1 MSFENTIKARVTR
14 KHADGV
20 TVRVPLLPGYLN
32 NAGVLHGG
40 ITASIADEAAWHAIE
55 SHFGYGVRKSTTTEL
70 NVNYLRPILGKQAT
84 ARAYMVRAGK
94 KLCVLR
100 VDIFDE
106 KRILAAISTVT
117 YMLL

>member
-1 MSFENTIKARVTR
+1 MSFENTLNARVAR

-20 TVRVPLLPGYLN
+20 TLHFPLSSEHLN
-32 NAGVLHGG
+32 TSGVLHGG
-40 ITASIADEAAWHAIE
+40 VTASMADEAAWHAIE
-55 SHFGYGVRKSTTTEL
+55 THFGYGVRKSTTTEL
-70 NVNYLRPILGKQAT
+70 KVNYLRPVVGKKAV

-94 KLCVLR
+94 TLCVLR

-106 KRILAAISTVT
+106 KKNLAAIATVT